1 MSESS
6 EYVQYEDDP
15 PPCDRTH
22 RTPRTPPFG
31 RTAILRGHALGLAAL
46 LCALLAVGPPPAW
59 AASYP
64 KINGA
69 GSTWSANALD
79 QWRRNVA
86 SNFGMTVNFAATG
99 SSNGR
104 EQFRNGSVDFGVS
117 EIPYGLKEGGV
128 TDTPP
133 TRGFAYMPIVA
144 GGTAFMYNLKI
155 GGKRV
160 TNLRLSGDVLAK
172 IFTSKVTMWNAPEI
186 RADNPGLTLPARRI
200 VPVVRSDGSGTTA
213 QLTAWLAKE
222 HGPTWN
228 DYCGRAGRASP
239 CGLTSYFPVVPGTS
253 TIAKSGSLGVSS
265 YVKQNQA
272 EGAITYVEYSYAI
285 STGFPVAKVLNDSN
299 YYVEPT
305 ASSVA
310 VALLDAKIN
319 PDKNSTDYLTQILDG
334 VYGSKDSRSYPLSS
348 YSYMIIPTSLAG
360 DQNPMTEAKG
370 LSLGTFANYFL
381 CDGQQMAEE
390 LGYSPLPKNLVLAG
404 FEQVRRIPGAPKDKI
419 NIESCRNPTFS
430 SNGTNTLANNA
441 PRPKACDKRGTTQCS
456 TGTAGAKGTQ
466 TPVKPSAQGSNGGS
480 GSGGPGGG
488 TGGSGGTGATG
499 GTGGTSAGTGGAGA
513 TGGASGSQDPSAAA
527 AGASGGT
534 IDPDTGEL
542 ITEDGASGGDSSV
555 VANPVTLASGESSAL
570 RGALMGLSALLLVG
584 VVVGPPLT
592 ARALSAR
599 ARRREGSG

>member
-1 MSESS
+1 MRPATVS
-6 EYVQYEDDP
+6 
-15 PPCDRTH
+15 RL
-22 RTPRTPPFG
+22 
-31 RTAILRGHALGLAAL
+31 AMGLAAL

-172 IFTSKVTMWNAPEI
+172 IFTSKITMWNAPEI

-441 PRPKACDKRGTTQCS
+441 PRPKACDKKGTTQCS